1 MMRTVAAACA
11 LLAQAAATKCPGS
24 PAWVHASCEATVSFP
39 VACDAVRAE
48 VKSRIAGE
56 NGWKDPHNGGK
67 YSVLSDGAGLLEVSR
82 TTANGQYTDKMDL
95 TFTADG
101 SGCKLEACSESQVTS
116 VLDFSTN
123 YCNLH
128 NLWCGAKDGCPV
140 AKQDLADYKET
151 LGSCWQNDKS
161 KCVVKSRPANILL

>member
-1 MMRTVAAACA
+1 MMQTVAAVCVLFAHA
-11 LLAQAAATKCPGS
+11 LATKCPGS

-161 KCVVKSRPANILL
+161 KCVVKGRAANLVM

>member
-1 MMRTVAAACA
+1 MTRVAATVCA
-11 LLAQAAATKCPGS
+11 LFAPAVAMKCPGS
-24 PAWVHASCEATVSFP
+24 PAWVHASCEVTVSFP
-39 VACDAVRAE
+39 MPCSSVRSE
-48 VKSRIAGE
+48 VKSRVAGE
-56 NGWKDPHNGGK
+56 NGWKDPHNGGT
-67 YSVLSDGAGLLEVSR
+67 YSLLSDTDDLLEVSR